1 MELDR
6 GRIQQKYRT
15 RRELLAA
22 ARRLLERKQPVTVQT
37 AADEAEI
44 SRATAYR
51 YFTSAEYLKREAF
64 LDGEWDSPESVIG
77 NATDVV
83 ERVLRVQAYL
93 FAFTRRNE
101 RAHRLFLAMA
111 LEAWV
116 EQDGEGK
123 AELRGARRL
132 PMFELALK
140 PLHGTMPPERIREL
154 MFALASASGIET
166 FIAMKDVCGMDD
178 ETADRIA
185 QRSIKAILEQA
196 LSGPQN

>member
-64 LDGEWDSPESVIG
+64 LESYYG
-77 NATDVV
+77 SELDQSWEATAAKAGGKDLV
-83 ERVLRVQAYL
+83 
-93 FAFTRRNE
+93 
-101 RAHRLFLAMA
+101 
-111 LEAWV
+111 
-116 EQDGEGK
+116 GEGR
-123 AELRGARRL
+123 LTQNVRRT
-132 PMFELALK
+132 PM
-140 PLHGTMPPERIREL
+140 PTWQP
-154 MFALASASGIET
+154 ASSSVGKLLSRRRT
-166 FIAMKDVCGMDD
+166 
-178 ETADRIA
+178 
-185 QRSIKAILEQA
+185 KAI
-196 LSGPQN
+196 